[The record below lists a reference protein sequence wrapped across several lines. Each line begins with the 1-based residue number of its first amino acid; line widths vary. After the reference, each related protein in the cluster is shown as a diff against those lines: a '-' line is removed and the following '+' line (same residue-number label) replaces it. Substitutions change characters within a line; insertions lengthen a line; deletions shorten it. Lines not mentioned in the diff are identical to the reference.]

1 MIRDQSSPLAWSKK
15 MKVRLFAVA
24 SAVVLASGMVAR
36 ADVSVKMKAVDQPA
50 AKEPPTKGAPAPKQK
65 ATEGEAKLGDRTYKV
80 RLETAVASGE
90 FHVDGVHVLVD
101 RNGNGRFDKHGENF
115 EARTPFN
122 VGGTTYEIKELSK
135 DGLSFKFAKSSK
147 TAAEEAL
154 EPTLVNGGQAILFEA
169 KMMDGKTVK
178 FPGDYKGKI
187 VMIDFWA
194 TWCPPCMGEMPNVV
208 TNYNKYHEKGFEIL
222 GVTLDKQGAAE
233 KIKSVGRDKGMK
245 WSQVYDGGFW
255 DARIAKLYEIHS
267 IPKAYLVDGDTGKI
281 LSTEIRGDDLGPA
294 IEKALAEKN
303 KH

>member
-1 MIRDQSSPLAWSKK
+1 MSVKLIVLAAAILASSAGL
-15 MKVRLFAVA
+15 A
-24 SAVVLASGMVAR
+24 SAKDDDTAHL
-36 ADVSVKMKAVDQPA
+36 KAVPA
-50 AKEPPTKGAPAPKQK
+50 KSAEKSAQGPTRHM
-65 ATEGEAKLGDRTYKV
+65 TEGDLKFGDKTYKV
-80 RLETAVASGE
+80 MLMCILPEADFRGVDKPDSGVRI
-90 FHVDGVHVLVD
+90 FVD
-101 RNGNGRFDKHGENF
+101 RNGNGKFDAEGESF
-115 EARTPFN
+115 DVRKPFN
-122 VGGTTYEIKELSK
+122 IGGTTYELKDISK
-135 DGLSFKFAKSSK
+135 DGQTFKVAKSDK
-147 TAAEEAL
+147 KVAEEPL
-154 EPTLVNGGQAILFEA
+154 PVDLSDGGAAVAFEA
-169 KMMDGKTVK
+169 TKMDGKPVK

-233 KIKSVGRDKGMK
+233 KIKSVRKEKGMK
-245 WSQVYDGGFW
+245 WAQVYDGGFW

-267 IPKAYLVDGDTGKI
+267 IPKAYLVDGDTGTI